1 MILTG
6 KTKVLGAKPVLL
18 LSVPQIS
25 HGLDQLLNLGLHG
38 ERLVTSH
45 QSNGMSLDAN
55 HDKQSKWRNRMAK
68 NTACAY
74 CCDQYKGKRFEW
86 DGVGKNTQHGRRMN
100 RWV

>member
-6 KTKVLGAKPVLL
+6 KTKVLGEKPVLL
-18 LSVPQIS
+18 PFSVPQIS

-55 HDKQSKWRNRMAK
+55 HDKQWKYRNSMAK
-68 NTACAY
+68 I
-74 CCDQYKGKRFEW
+74 
-86 DGVGKNTQHGRRMN
+86 
-100 RWV
+100 